1 MGRPKKNHDEHNQ
14 MMLEG
19 VHTVDR
25 HKQRIDMADLS
36 EEDISKIADVAWM
49 ESRMA
54 NCIIRNGEGRGHP
67 SSWASCNARTKQRAV
82 VDFVGSVF
90 VSHEFRKRF
99 VKAALEDPLTVAK
112 LYFSTLP
119 KDVEVSVNQQ
129 VGIVILP
136 GKAGSVADW
145 MEMAKGEKVIDGEV
159 IGQEG
164 QDAAETW
171 KKILETNP

>member
-1 MGRPKKNHDEHNQ
+1 MGRPRKNHDEHNER
-14 MMLEG
+14 MLDG

-25 HKQRIDMADLS
+25 HGQRIAMADMS
-36 EEDISKIADVAWM
+36 EEEIGKIADVAWM
-49 ESRMA
+49 DSRMA
-54 NCIIRNGEGRGHP
+54 NLIIKNGEGRGHP
-67 SSWASCNARTKQRAV
+67 ASWASCNARDKQRAV

-90 VSHEFRKRF
+90 ISHEFRKRF

-159 IGQEG
+159 VGSEG
-164 QDAAETW
+164 QNAAETW